1 LAQWG
6 QINQDQSIV
15 WSRYRAMYLRLD
27 KRLSHRTQFLVSY
40 TLSKQRDFASPPTA
54 GGRGFGKVTDQ
65 SNYSLDFGDSDADRR
80 HTVVASG
87 AVMLPYQVN
96 LGAVWTY
103 RSTLPFS
110 ALSGTFGVD
119 GQPLY
124 VPGTTR
130 NQGNRDLD
138 LALVNAYR
146 AVSGLAPVQAAQID
160 DNDFNS
166 LDVRASKSISLRGPR
181 LELIAQVFNV
191 LGRDNLSA
199 PLQGNTG
206 QVLNALSAS
215 FGQILSAGPRQQA
228 ELAVRL
234 VW

>member
-1 LAQWG
+1 
-6 QINQDQSIV
+6 
-15 WSRYRAMYLRLD
+15 
-27 KRLSHRTQFLVSY
+27 VSY
-40 TLSKQRDFASPPTA
+40 TLAKQTDFAAPQTA
-54 GGRGFGKVTDQ
+54 GGRGGGKVTDQ
-65 SNYSLDFGDSDADRR
+65 SNYSLDYGNSDADRR
-80 HTVVASG
+80 HTLVASG
-87 AVMLPYQVN
+87 AVLLPYDVN

-110 ALSGTFGVD
+110 ALTGTFGVD

-130 NQGNRDLD
+130 NQGNRDLN

-146 AVSGLAPVQAAQID
+146 ALSGAAPISANAID
-160 DNDFNS
+160 KNDFNS
-166 LDVRASKSISLRGPR
+166 LDVRASKSIALGGPR
-181 LELIAQVFNV
+181 VELIAQVFNV

-206 QVLNALSAS
+206 QVLNAQSSS

-228 ELAVRL
+228 ELALRL
-234 VW
+234 IW